1 VWIVS
6 DDLRLVALLFARFE
20 DLVINSSF
28 ECLVVQAHL
37 HEGILDVKVGKDDD
51 CVRRAALVDQ
61 GILEPIHL
69 N

>member
-1 VWIVS
+1 MS
-6 DDLRLVALLFARFE
+6 DDLWLVALLLARFQ
-20 DLVINSSF
+20 DLVAISSF

-37 HEGILDVKVGKDDD
+37 HEGILDVKVGEDDD
-51 CVRRAALVDQ
+51 CVRRAALIDQ